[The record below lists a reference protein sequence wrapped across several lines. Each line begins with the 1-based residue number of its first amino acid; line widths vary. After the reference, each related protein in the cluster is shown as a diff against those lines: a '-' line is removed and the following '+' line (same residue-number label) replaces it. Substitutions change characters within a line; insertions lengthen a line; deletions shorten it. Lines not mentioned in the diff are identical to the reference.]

1 MYLWVFVPA
10 LLEAF
15 RSSFQPRD
23 TRRSSRKSREAII
36 YYRSYLEVENS
47 CDEVKKNAALQ
58 NWGNSNQAIS
68 SKNQACFWPV
78 VVMPVRFF
86 DFSQE
91 NQRMI
96 FLCVGQT
103 CIRPEAQS
111 SKPKRYEK
119 SWGCVEIIT
128 RTFWKLSKRPRTSEK
143 SGTVRGNKRTSTA
156 IIPEYLILLDLLW
169 YVTLRFARS
178 EQW

>member
-1 MYLWVFVPA
+1 MYLRVFVPA

-68 SKNQACFWPV
+68 SKNQACF
-78 VVMPVRFF
+78 
-86 DFSQE
+86 
-91 NQRMI
+91 
-96 FLCVGQT
+96 
-103 CIRPEAQS
+103 
-111 SKPKRYEK
+111 
-119 SWGCVEIIT
+119 
-128 RTFWKLSKRPRTSEK
+128 
-143 SGTVRGNKRTSTA
+143 
-156 IIPEYLILLDLLW
+156 
-169 YVTLRFARS
+169 
-178 EQW
+178 